1 MFKKAQAAMEFL
13 MTYGWAILVVL
24 AAIGAL
30 AYFGVLS
37 PGNLL
42 PQKCEFS
49 AGLDCTEPPAA
60 SEAGTYIEFPLTNS
74 NGYKIHLDDA
84 AYPAE
89 VTDTDGFSGCTSGAT
104 TYNTLGSTDVPNGD
118 NFIVRLNG
126 CDVTEG
132 ERYSATVTITYRS
145 NSTGMQHPVVGQIT
159 GKAGP

>member
-1 MFKKAQAAMEFL
+1 MFRKAQAAMEFL

-49 AGLDCTEPPAA
+49 AGIDCTETPSA
-60 SEAGTYIEFPLTNS
+60 SQSGGTIQFPLVNS
-74 NGYKIHLDDA
+74 NGYKIHPLTVSDA
-84 AYPAE
+84 NQ
-89 VTDTDGFSGCTSGAT
+89 DGYSDCT
-104 TYNTLGSTDVPNGD
+104 TYSFTQGGVAATEVMNGD
-118 NFIVRLNG
+118 SFIVELSTCSG
-126 CDVTEG
+126 LTEG
-132 ERYSATVTITYRS
+132 ERFSADVTVSFRS
-145 NSTGMQHPVVGQIT
+145 NSTGMNHNTVGRVV

>member
-49 AGLDCTEPPAA
+49 AGLDCTETPSA
-60 SEAGTYIEFPLTNS
+60 SQASGQIEFPLTNS
-74 NGYKIHLDDA
+74 NGYKIHPLGTTKTN
-84 AYPAE
+84 PE
-89 VTDTDGFSGCTSGAT
+89 GFSGCTGQQFLQGGAPVDEI
-104 TYNTLGSTDVPNGD
+104 LNGD
-118 NFIVRLNG
+118 NFIVRLTG
-126 CDVTEG
+126 CTNLISG
-132 ERYSATVTITYRS
+132 ERYSTDVTVQFRS
-145 NSTGMQHPVVGQIT
+145 NSTGMQHNTVGRLV

>member
-1 MFKKAQAAMEFL
+1 MEFL

-49 AGLDCTEPPAA
+49 AGLDCTETPSA
-60 SEAGTYIEFPLTNS
+60 SSGGQTIQFPLTNS
-74 NGYKIHLDDA
+74 NGYKIHPTTTA
-84 AYPAE
+84 IANS
-89 VTDTDGFSGCTSGAT
+89 DGLTACTGRTFTQSGAAVT
-104 TYNTLGSTDVPNGD
+104 EVQNGDSFVVTLTGCSGMTNGERFSTDV
-118 NFIVRLNG
+118 
-126 CDVTEG
+126 
-132 ERYSATVTITYRS
+132 TVTYSS
-145 NSTGMQHPVVGQIT
+145 NSTGMSHNIVGRLV